1 MAKEKTAKKYE
12 IDMVTG
18 PLLGKILIFAIPLV
32 LSGILQLL
40 FNAADIVV
48 VGQFVGNQALAA
60 VGSTGALINL
70 LINLFMGLSI
80 GTNVLVARSY
90 GAGKKDELDEVVH
103 TSILTAL
110 LSGTFL
116 VIVGLLLARPALE
129 IMGTPEDVIDEAAVY
144 MRIYFIGMPSTM
156 AYNFGSAVLR
166 AVGDTKRPLYFL
178 TVSGVVNVI
187 LNLIFVIVF
196 RMSVS
201 GVALATII
209 SQTLSAFLVLRCL
222 MLTDSDYKLV
232 LSRLRIVPDKFF
244 KMLSIGLPAGLQ
256 GTLFSLSNVLIQSSV
271 NSFGSVAMA
280 GNTAASNVEGF
291 VYTSMNSIYQTSIS
305 FTGQNHGAMK
315 VKRIGKI
322 LLMCQTIV
330 ILIGLVMGNAMY
342 FFGSDI
348 LKLYSSDPQVIE
360 YGLRRMSIIAT
371 TYFLCGM
378 MDVIVGSLRGM
389 GYSIMPMLVSLAGAC
404 GFRILWIYTVFQECH
419 TLQCLYIS
427 YPISWALTFSV
438 HFVCFLVVYGRLQ
451 KRIPETA

>member
-12 IDMVTG
+12 IDMVNG

-48 VGQFVGNQALAA
+48 VGRFVGNQALAA

-322 LLMCQTIV
+322 LLMCQAIV
-330 ILIGLVMGNAMY
+330 ILIGLVMGNAVY

-404 GFRILWIYTVFQECH
+404 GFRILWIYTIFQEYH

-438 HFVCFLVVYGRLQ
+438 HFICFLMVYGRLRKNVPQ
-451 KRIPETA
+451 TA

>member
-1 MAKEKTAKKYE
+1 MAKEKMAKKYE
-12 IDMVTG
+12 IDMVNG

-116 VIVGLLLARPALE
+116 VVVGLLLARPALE

-196 RMSVS
+196 QMSVS

-244 KMLSIGLPAGLQ
+244 KMISIGLPAGLQ

-291 VYTSMNSIYQTSIS
+291 VYTSMNSIYQTAIS
-305 FTGQNHGAMK
+305 FTGQNYGAMK

-330 ILIGLVMGNAMY
+330 ILIGLVMGNAVY
-342 FFGSDI
+342 FFGNDI

-360 YGLRRMSIIAT
+360 YGLRRMSIITT

-404 GFRILWIYTVFQECH
+404 GFRILWIYTVFQEYH
-419 TLQCLYIS
+419 TLRCLYIS

-438 HFVCFLVVYGRLQ
+438 HFICFLVVYGRLR
-451 KRIPETA
+451 KRMPETA

>member
-1 MAKEKTAKKYE
+1 
-12 IDMVTG
+12 MVTG

-129 IMGTPEDVIDEAAVY
+129 IMGTPEDVIDEATVY

-330 ILIGLVMGNAMY
+330 ILIGLVMGNAVY

-404 GFRILWIYTVFQECH
+404 GFRVLWIYTVFQEYH

-427 YPISWALTFSV
+427 YPISWTLTFSV
-438 HFVCFLVVYGRLQ
+438 HFICFLVVYGRLR

>member
-1 MAKEKTAKKYE
+1 
-12 IDMVTG
+12 MVTG

-129 IMGTPEDVIDEAAVY
+129 IMGTPEDVNDEAAVY

-330 ILIGLVMGNAMY
+330 ILIGLVMGNAVY

-404 GFRILWIYTVFQECH
+404 GFRVLWIYTIFQEYH

-427 YPISWALTFSV
+427 YPISWTLTFSV
-438 HFVCFLVVYGRLQ
+438 HFICFLVVYGRLR

>member
-1 MAKEKTAKKYE
+1 
-12 IDMVTG
+12 MVNG

-48 VGQFVGNQALAA
+48 VGRFVGNQALAA

-322 LLMCQTIV
+322 LLMCQAIV
-330 ILIGLVMGNAMY
+330 ILIGLVMGNAVY

-404 GFRILWIYTVFQECH
+404 GFRILWIYTIFQEYH

-438 HFVCFLVVYGRLQ
+438 HFICFLMVYGRLRKNVPQ
-451 KRIPETA
+451 TA

>member
-1 MAKEKTAKKYE
+1 
-12 IDMVTG
+12 MVTG

-330 ILIGLVMGNAMY
+330 ILIGLVMGNAVY

-404 GFRILWIYTVFQECH
+404 GFRVLWIYTVFQEYH

-427 YPISWALTFSV
+427 YPISWTLTFSV
-438 HFVCFLVVYGRLQ
+438 HFICFLVVYGRLR

>member
-1 MAKEKTAKKYE
+1 
-12 IDMVTG
+12 MVNG

-48 VGQFVGNQALAA
+48 VGRFVGNQALAA

-90 GAGKKDELDEVVH
+90 GAGRKDELDEVVH

-116 VIVGLLLARPALE
+116 VVVGLLLARPALE

-201 GVALATII
+201 GVALATIL

-222 MLTDSDYKLV
+222 ILTDSDYKLV

-244 KMLSIGLPAGLQ
+244 KMISIGLPPGLQ

-305 FTGQNHGAMK
+305 FTGQNYGAMK

-330 ILIGLVMGNAMY
+330 ILIGLVMGNAVY

-360 YGLRRMSIIAT
+360 YGLRRMSIITT

-404 GFRILWIYTVFQECH
+404 GFRIFWIYTVFQEYH

-438 HFVCFLVVYGRLQ
+438 HFICFLVVYGRLR
-451 KRIPETA
+451 KRMPETA

>member
-1 MAKEKTAKKYE
+1 MQS
-12 IDMVTG
+12 
-18 PLLGKILIFAIPLV
+18 PLV

-103 TSILTAL
+103 TSIMTAL

-315 VKRIGKI
+315 VK
-322 LLMCQTIV
+322 L
-330 ILIGLVMGNAMY
+330 
-342 FFGSDI
+342 D
-348 LKLYSSDPQVIE
+348 
-360 YGLRRMSIIAT
+360 
-371 TYFLCGM
+371 
-378 MDVIVGSLRGM
+378 
-389 GYSIMPMLVSLAGAC
+389 
-404 GFRILWIYTVFQECH
+404 W
-419 TLQCLYIS
+419 
-427 YPISWALTFSV
+427 
-438 HFVCFLVVYGRLQ
+438 
-451 KRIPETA
+451 

>member
-1 MAKEKTAKKYE
+1 MAKKYE
-12 IDMVTG
+12 IDMVNG

-116 VIVGLLLARPALE
+116 VVVGLLLARPALE

-196 RMSVS
+196 QMSVS

-244 KMLSIGLPAGLQ
+244 KMISIGLPAGLQ

-291 VYTSMNSIYQTSIS
+291 VYTSMNSIYQTAIS
-305 FTGQNHGAMK
+305 FTGQNYGAMK

-330 ILIGLVMGNAMY
+330 ILIGLVMGNAVY
-342 FFGSDI
+342 FFGNDI

-360 YGLRRMSIIAT
+360 YGLRRMSIITT

-404 GFRILWIYTVFQECH
+404 GFRILWIYTVFQEYH
-419 TLQCLYIS
+419 TLRCLYIS

-438 HFVCFLVVYGRLQ
+438 HFICFLVVYGRLR
-451 KRIPETA
+451 KRMPETA

>member
-1 MAKEKTAKKYE
+1 
-12 IDMVTG
+12 MVTG

-330 ILIGLVMGNAMY
+330 ILIGLVMGNAVY

-360 YGLRRMSIIAT
+360 YGLRRMSIITT

-404 GFRILWIYTVFQECH
+404 GFRVLWIYTIFQEYH

-427 YPISWALTFSV
+427 YPISWTLTFSV
-438 HFVCFLVVYGRLQ
+438 HFICFLVVYGRLQ

>member
-1 MAKEKTAKKYE
+1 
-12 IDMVTG
+12 MVTG

-330 ILIGLVMGNAMY
+330 ILIGLVMGNAVY

-404 GFRILWIYTVFQECH
+404 GFRVLWIYTIFQEYH

-427 YPISWALTFSV
+427 YPISWTLTFSV
-438 HFVCFLVVYGRLQ
+438 HFICFLVVYGRLR